1 MRGMADPFAAFK
13 AQQREMWVTFAP
25 TAVFTTR
32 PAARLVEFAGI
43 QQGERVLDVG
53 TGTGVAAVTAARKGA
68 RVSAVDLTPALLEHA
83 RENGRIAGV
92 DVTWKEGDAE
102 QIPFPDG
109 AFDVVISQFAH
120 MFAPRPD
127 VVVGEIRRVL
137 APGGRVAFST
147 WPPDELVGRMFAFV
161 GRYMPPPP
169 PGLAPPPMWGDRRV
183 IAERLASGFGEP
195 TFADGMMEVSALSP
209 SHCRLFLEQSVG
221 PIMKIISMAGSDQER
236 LAKIRSELDALI
248 GEYFSDNTV
257 HQKYLMT
264 RASAR

>member
-1 MRGMADPFAAFK
+1 MTDPFAAFK
-13 AQQREMWVTFAP
+13 AQQREMWATFAP
-25 TAVFTTR
+25 TAVFTTQ
-32 PAARLVEFAGI
+32 PAARLVAFAGI
-43 QQGERVLDVG
+43 QAGERVLDVG
-53 TGTGVAAVTAARKGA
+53 TGTGVAAITAARKGA
-68 RVSAVDLTPALLEHA
+68 RVSAVDLTPALLEQA

-147 WPPDELVGRMFAFV
+147 WPPDELVGRMFGFM

-169 PGLAPPPMWGDRRV
+169 PGAAPPPMWGDRRV
-183 IAERLASGFGEP
+183 ITERLTSSFTEP
-195 TFADGMMEVSALSP
+195 EFADGMMEVPALSP
-209 SHCRLFLEQSVG
+209 SHCRLFLEHSVG
-221 PIMKIISMAGSDQER
+221 PITKIISMAQSDPER

-257 HQKYLMT
+257 HQKYVMT